1 MIEKTLIPIGGLKKE
16 PFSGSH
22 HGMRYYL
29 KMQEDKETF
38 IAATYPEPW
47 SFEKTPEEDKES
59 QAFPMSEEGMDAAM
73 EWLHNMY
80 EKKRDVWHEASKNSM
95 HIVHKKQ

>member
-16 PFSGSH
+16 PFSGCH

-29 KMQEDKETF
+29 KMQENKESFMAT
-38 IAATYPEPW
+38 TYPEPW
-47 SFEKTPEEDKES
+47 SFEKTPEKDKEC
-59 QAFPMSEEGMDAAM
+59 QTFPMSEEGMDAAI

-80 EKKRDVWHEASKNSM
+80 TQKRAAWHEASKSSM